1 MRSKPLVSLIAA
13 AIAAV
18 TMQAAHAKSEDD
30 EPEPKSG
37 GPNALEQPAITGP
50 LQPNPNPAAFT
61 AGPLGTINVSGV
73 VTGYGLLQNNPSSE
87 DRSGRI
93 DFSNLQM
100 IVQKADGPLQ
110 FYVQTG
116 LYSVPAL
123 GVSNSSSVETSSQ
136 MFGFVPV
143 VYGKI
148 ELTDEISIQ
157 GGKLPSL
164 IGGERTFT
172 FQNMNIEQGLLFGQS
187 NNINKGVQ
195 ISYDKGPLVV
205 AASLNDGFY
214 SDHLTWLIGSAIY
227 KIDEADRI
235 NFSAGANL
243 DRTAHESAVTPLL
256 QNNSSIYNLG
266 YTHKAGPWILAPY
279 FQATHVPRDLKLG
292 ILEGAST
299 WGGAMRASY
308 AFTPEFSLAA
318 RVEYIAQ
325 SGRRDTGM
333 TSLLYGPGSQALS
346 ATITPTYQIDRYF
359 VRGEYSLVKVISATP
374 SLAFGR
380 SGAKTRQD
388 RFALETGV
396 LF

>member
-1 MRSKPLVSLIAA
+1 MRSMPLVSLIAA
-13 AIAAV
+13 AIAAITV
-18 TMQAAHAKSEDD
+18 HTAPAKSDDD

-37 GPNALEQPAITGP
+37 GPTALEQPAITGP
-50 LQPNPNPAAFT
+50 LQPNSSPAAFT
-61 AGPLGTINVSGV
+61 AGHLGTINVSGV

-87 DRSGRI
+87 DRPGRV
-93 DFSNLQM
+93 DFSNLQI
-100 IVQKADGPLQ
+100 IVQKTDGPLQ
-110 FYVQTG
+110 FYVQSG
-116 LYSVPAL
+116 LYSIPAL
-123 GVSNSSSVETSSQ
+123 GIPNWGSIQTSSQ

-148 ELTDEISIQ
+148 KLTEEISLQ

-195 ISYDKGPLVV
+195 ISFDRGPLVM

-214 SDHLTWLIGSAIY
+214 SDHLTWLIGSVIY
-227 KIDEADRI
+227 KIDGANRV

-243 DRTAHESAVTPLL
+243 DRTAHESAATPLL

-266 YTHKAGPWILAPY
+266 YTHKAGPWILSPY
-279 FQATHVPRDLKLG
+279 IQATHVPRDLKLG
-292 ILEGAST
+292 ILQGAST
-299 WGGAMRASY
+299 WGAAMRASY
-308 AFTPEFSLAA
+308 AFTPKFSLAG

-325 SGRRDTGM
+325 SGNRDTGV

-346 ATITPTYQIDRYF
+346 ATLTPTYQIDRYF
-359 VRGEYSLVKVISATP
+359 VRGEYSLVKVFNAT
-374 SLAFGR
+374 SGLAFGR
-380 SGAKTRQD
+380 NGTKPRQD
-388 RFALETGV
+388 RFALEIGI

>member
-1 MRSKPLVSLIAA
+1 MRFKPFASLIAA
-13 AIAAV
+13 VIA
-18 TMQAAHAKSEDD
+18 TMPVQSAHAGSDDD

-37 GPNALEQPAITGP
+37 GPSALEQPAITGP
-50 LQPNPNPAAFT
+50 LQPNPNPAAFA
-61 AGPLGTINVSGV
+61 AGSLGTINVSGV
-73 VTGYGLLQNNPSSE
+73 VTGYGLLQDNPSSE

-100 IVQKADGPLQ
+100 IVQKADGPIQ

-116 LYSVPAL
+116 IYSTPGL
-123 GVSNSSSVETSSQ
+123 GIPNSGSIQTSSQ

-148 ELTDEISIQ
+148 KVNDEISIQ

-172 FQNMNIEQGLLFGQS
+172 FQNMNIEQGLLFNQS

-195 ISYDKGPLVV
+195 ITYSSGPAVIS
-205 AASLNDGFY
+205 ASLNDGFY
-214 SDHLTWLIGSAIY
+214 SDRLTWLIGSVTY
-227 KIDEADRI
+227 KLDEADRI

-243 DRTAHESAVTPLL
+243 DRTARESEATPLL
-256 QNNSSIYNLG
+256 QNNSSIYNLA
-266 YTHKAGPWILAPY
+266 YTHKAGRWIFSPY

-292 ILEGAST
+292 IVESAST
-299 WGGAMRASY
+299 WGGALRGSY
-308 AFTPEFSLAA
+308 AFTPEFSLAG
-318 RVEYIAQ
+318 RVEYIRQ
-325 SGRRDTGM
+325 SGNRDTGV

-346 ATITPTYQIDRYF
+346 ATLTPTYQIDRYY
-359 VRGEYSLVKVISATP
+359 VRGEYSLVKVFDATP
-374 SLAFGR
+374 SLALGR
-380 SGAKTRQD
+380 SGMKTRQN
-388 RFALETGV
+388 RFAVETGI